1 MNRFNSTIK
10 VKTCKNPF
18 CGKMPVMC
26 MNGYCSV
33 GCMPEELQ
41 KKEMF
46 KRSEVLKRQRQ
57 YKANLAKKIHEAAN
71 DTKKDKSGQEVAE
84 INSQRQLSVWFIER
98 MEKLP
103 PKCENCG
110 AEKESLKLPRNG
122 RRWKSCQAHL
132 LPKRHFDSLKT
143 HPLNGMVLGSGYSGL
158 CHCHDFYD
166 SSWEKAAKMPI
177 WEEVVRRFLIMYPLI
192 PQEEYQFI
200 PPQLLQELPEN
211 QI

>member
-1 MNRFNSTIK
+1 MNRYNSTIK
-10 VKTCKNPF
+10 IKPCKCG
-18 CGKMPVMC
+18 CGKMPKLGY
-26 MNGYCSV
+26 NGYAGV
-33 GCMPEELQ
+33 KCMPEELQ
-41 KKEMF
+41 KKTIF
-46 KRSEVLKRQRQ
+46 KRSEVIKRQRQ
-57 YKANLAKKIHEAAN
+57 YKANLAAKIHKAAN
-71 DTKKDKSGQEVAE
+71 DTKKDKSGQELAV
-84 INSQRQLSVWFIER
+84 INSQRQLAVWFIER

-110 AEKESLKLPRNG
+110 AEKDALKLPRNG
-122 RRWKSCQAHL
+122 IKWKSCQAHL

-143 HPLNGMVLGSGYSGL
+143 HPLNGMVLGSGFSGL

-177 WEEVVRRFLIMYPLI
+177 WEEVVMRFLIMYPLI